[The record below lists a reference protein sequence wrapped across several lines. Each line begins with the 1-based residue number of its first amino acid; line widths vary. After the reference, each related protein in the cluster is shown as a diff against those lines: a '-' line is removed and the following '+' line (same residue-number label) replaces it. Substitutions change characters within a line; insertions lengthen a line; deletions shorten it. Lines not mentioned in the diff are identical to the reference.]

1 MAMDLFSIFTDPKVL
16 LVILAIVALAVFV
29 YYQWRKTS
37 TDINELAHGQ
47 KKLQK
52 QLAHGVITDE
62 KINPLKIDNASNMSE
77 ETMDYEYDSQGAR
90 QEQDAESVPETDS
103 ETDNDSSGDE
113 QQQQQQM
120 GRAGIPQQKFIDNF
134 SNLINEHRGH
144 IQGQDE
150 DPDPDTD
157 ADFHDHYGV
166 SIVPQTPDI
175 DTIPGHEILSELR
188 QMRNKDDYVII
199 QDNDYETD
207 SEELIEFHDI
217 VEDMDDADDETLKI
231 MDQKKEQIV
240 QEKIQDDIQRID
252 NENKQWERQMRACA
266 AQQRKEQEKGK
277 ETVVPVPAPAP
288 APAPVPSP
296 KPVTVRTKTAQLPK
310 NPISVKP
317 KPPLSKVTVKPTLKT
332 GPTQKIHPKI
342 KNIGSK
348 V

>member
-16 LVILAIVALAVFV
+16 LVILAIVALGVFV

-77 ETMDYEYDSQGAR
+77 ETMDYEYESQVAR
-90 QEQDAESVPETDS
+90 QEQDTESVPETDP
-103 ETDNDSSGDE
+103 ETDNDSSDDE
-113 QQQQQQM
+113 QQHM

-134 SNLINEHRGH
+134 SNLINEHHGH
-144 IQGQDE
+144 VQGQDE
-150 DPDPDTD
+150 DPD

-188 QMRNKDDYVII
+188 QMRNKDDFVII

-217 VEDMDDADDETLKI
+217 VEDMDDADETLKI

-266 AQQRKEQEKGK
+266 AQQRKEQEKEK
-277 ETVVPVPAPAP
+277 ETVVPAPAP
-288 APAPVPSP
+288 APAP

-310 NPISVKP
+310 KPISVKP
-317 KPPLSKVTVKPTLKT
+317 KSTLSKVTVKPTLKT